1 MTKSIIQFLSVAF
14 LLSGCVSAGYEGQVG
29 TMLSN
34 DQIRDQ
40 RVANKTIMVFESV
53 PDGYS
58 AMDSISVR
66 RCHRSFSEA
75 KPSQAALITDLK
87 IAAYAAGGDA
97 ISNITTEQKNGLAAN
112 CWYVIEATANVWE
125 K

>member
-1 MTKSIIQFLSVAF
+1 MREKIISLLSIAF

-29 TMLSN
+29 SMLSN
-34 DQIRDQ
+34 DQLKDQ
-40 RVANKTIMVFESV
+40 RIANKTIKVFENA
-53 PDGYS
+53 PNGYS
-58 AMDSISVR
+58 AMDSIFVR
-66 RCHRSFSEA
+66 RCHRNFSEE
-75 KPSQAALITDLK
+75 KPSQAALITGLK

-112 CWYVIEATANVWE
+112 CWYVIEAKANVWQ